1 MAKKNFILQN
11 EEKLVEV
18 LTNIQERWVCKNTRD
33 GYRVRLISTKSD
45 WAVVLTWLIDNHVIK
60 APKQRPPI
68 AKFIEWLQ
76 LRPDWNFIPTPK
88 ELSRIILAWDKQ
100 PHYRRTELLYETINK
115 LFFGEPEPISRQPE
129 QISRQNDDFET
140 LLNLLRTPRLS

>member
-1 MAKKNFILQN
+1 MKEKKFILHD

-18 LTNIQERWVCKNTRD
+18 LTNIQERWVWKNTRD
-33 GYRVRLISTKSD
+33 GYRTRLITEKSD

-68 AKFIEWLQ
+68 AKFVEWLQ
-76 LRPDWNFIPTPK
+76 IHPDWKYIPTPK

-100 PHYRRTELLYETINK
+100 PHYRLRTLLSDTLTK

-129 QISRQNDDFET
+129 QISRQDDDFET

>member
-1 MAKKNFILQN
+1 MKEKKFILQD
-11 EEKLVEV
+11 EEKLAQV
-18 LTNIQERWVCKNTRD
+18 LTNLQKHWWFIDKRYEF
-33 GYRVRLISTKSD
+33 RLRLLTTKSD

-76 LRPDWNFIPTPK
+76 LHPDWNFIPTPK
-88 ELSRIILAWDKQ
+88 DLSRILLAWDTQ
-100 PHYRRTELLYETINK
+100 PHIRRKELLYDKLTK

-129 QISRQNDDFET
+129 QISRQDDDFET